1 MENEN
6 AVYGESIQ
14 RFCAYITIFRLVEDR
29 IYPEGISQCIQLQS
43 DKVTKL
49 SLSLSRPRNFHR
61 V

>member
-1 MENEN
+1 MKNEKRCIW
-6 AVYGESIQ
+6 ECIQ
-14 RFCAYITIFRLVEDR
+14 RFCAYVTIFWLVEDR
-29 IYPEGISQCIQLQS
+29 IYPEGISQCIQLQN

>member
-1 MENEN
+1 MENEKRCIR
-6 AVYGESIQ
+6 ECIQ
-14 RFCAYITIFRLVEDR
+14 RFRAYVTIFRPVEDR

>member
-1 MENEN
+1 MCK
-6 AVYGESIQ
+6 VYSV
-14 RFCAYITIFRLVEDR
+14 FCAYVTIFWLVEDR
-29 IYPEGISQCIQLQS
+29 IYHEGISQCIQLQN

>member
-6 AVYGESIQ
+6 AVYGNVYSV
-14 RFCAYITIFRLVEDR
+14 FCAYVTIFRPVEDR

-49 SLSLSRPRNFHR
+49 SLSLSRPRN
-61 V
+61 VYSI